1 MSWLA
6 LGDKKLY
13 LPMASELRAKGYT
26 VVVPSYTLF
35 PHGTVEHMVF
45 DIYKIVQWTHAN
57 IQ

>member
-1 MSWLA
+1 MA
-6 LGDKKLY
+6 IKKNYKTIPAIFGMGLTN
-13 LPMASELRAKGYT
+13 KGT